1 MTLVF
6 QFVLLLTAYNTETII
21 SKEIF
26 NLWQNKMK
34 LLPQFSKIDHLILR
48 GMFCCKN
55 IHAKEQ
61 DFIEA

>member
-1 MTLVF
+1 
-6 QFVLLLTAYNTETII
+6 
-21 SKEIF
+21 
-26 NLWQNKMK
+26 MK

-61 DFIEA
+61 DFIEASLKLKLVSFYLSGKFFLGTIT

>member
-1 MTLVF
+1 MARRVDTDCL
-6 QFVLLLTAYNTETII
+6 QTII

-34 LLPQFSKIDHLILR
+34 LSPQFSKIDHLILR